1 MIFLPYLYTAQIM
14 GAYLNIVKIAGKI
27 SLWLLRLQLRPRI
40 TMAISK
46 PPWWM
51 RRSLWCASTAPISYL
66 SRAVSA
72 EIGVSPSASYHHF
85 RDKDALVTA
94 ISNVLFDR
102 LATMQEKAIAKIKGN
117 GATASIKK
125 FEEMG
130 NAYFAWATSEP
141 NLYRLMFGGYCEII
155 MEEHDSKAWNLLRE
169 ALDELMAHGV
179 IDKSARNG
187 GEVIVWSAV
196 HGASSLAIEGLMS
209 PSDFPMV
216 LKSVQRSLGIE
227 TRSKK

>member
-1 MIFLPYLYTAQIM
+1 MATKTATKAPYHHGNLESALV
-14 GAYLNIVKIAGKI
+14 GAAITLVRKYGPDQL
-27 SLWLLRLQLRPRI
+27 SL
-40 TMAISK
+40 
-46 PPWWM
+46 
-51 RRSLWCASTAPISYL
+51 
-66 SRAVSA
+66 RAVSA

-85 RDKDALVTA
+85 RDKDALVSA

-102 LATMQEKAIAKIKGN
+102 LATMQEKAIAKIKGK
-117 GATASIKK
+117 GAAASIKK

-169 ALDELMAHGV
+169 ALDELMAYGV

-209 PSDFPMV
+209 PSEFPMV
-216 LKSVQRSLGIE
+216 LKSIQRSLGINPND
-227 TRSKK
+227 